1 MKLIFRI
8 RMIHATSK
16 KKSFDQS
23 DEICILK
30 DFQDALL
37 NNIVLRGANKIKNVL
52 TRKLQNV
59 VSLNDGKYSKKETWV
74 LDTVGTNM
82 LEALA
87 LDFIDTRKTLTT
99 PFHIHFSSR
108 NNRTIG
114 SSSSS
119 SSST

>member
-59 VSLNDGKYSKKETWV
+59 VSLNDGKYSKKET
-74 LDTVGTNM
+74 
-82 LEALA
+82 
-87 LDFIDTRKTLTT
+87 
-99 PFHIHFSSR
+99 
-108 NNRTIG
+108 
-114 SSSSS
+114 
-119 SSST
+119 